1 MGLLAYLRRLL
12 TGRGSARE
20 PGAAAG
26 PDRDERRE
34 AAARAAAAKAQA
46 EALRQQFP
54 RSLPPR

>member
-1 MGLLAYLRRLL
+1 MGLLTRLKRLL
-12 TGRGSARE
+12 TGRAAPCGL
-20 PGAAAG
+20 GAAAE